1 MAEWKTDTEEV
12 KEVVRRCRD
21 FKESLQ
27 EKRCGGFIKD
37 LDSYALKIIV
47 ERRKIEMQL
56 EKAIGELKAAREKR
70 RGFWGFLGELG
81 RDFGNAVGEIIPPVK
96 LCAEL
101 CEKGLNLMEDNIEKW
116 EHNVRLLERM
126 LEIYSNQAKASVEL
140 VNQALEGVKKRLHF
154 YTDKHQE
161 FIRRLKQ
168 VSDAI
173 DNEYNF
179 PTPGVLMEYDFE
191 RPTFSYNPKKSVFNE
206 RLKDLREDFSASLY
220 ADWKDRINA
229 FSHRDRAKASKE
241 REFEKNLEDLM
252 GASSYDEN
260 PNDELDRMASSKER
274 EFEKSLEDL
283 MPSVLSVPSYNES
296 LTLAK
301 KNCVKNCKK
310 ALEGFTEKIKEAPN
324 DSNAVN
330 EAFDNLETELE
341 RATDDERLKGLRE
354 NFASLYA
361 DLCADLKDKIHHNA
375 LSNDEL
381 DRMIASIEQEFEKS
395 LEGLT
400 PSFRDKTN
408 ALSGDDLERL
418 ASSKEQEFEKNLED
432 LMPSVL
438 GVPSYDE
445 SFSLAKKHCVKNFKK
460 ALQDFAE
467 KIKEAPNDSNAV
479 NEAFDN
485 LETELE
491 RATESLSQKIA
502 PILERYENYKRQAL
516 EYREFLE
523 KEKEGFMVDE
533 QNPYPEEVR
542 FNELR
547 LAEFDSVFSA
557 IVPLEDLNKTACTH
571 HALKALQA
579 ALKDNDLGFDATD
592 LEQIAKGF
600 IPRGYLWHFDANVL
614 GNVALVREE
623 LLLGV
628 KHTKGYSLWTEFLQ
642 KQN

>member
-12 KEVVRRCRD
+12 KKVVEKCRD
-21 FKESLQ
+21 FKRSLQ
-27 EKRCGGFIKD
+27 EEKCSPFIKD
-37 LDSYALKIIV
+37 LDSYALKILV

-56 EKAIGELKAAREKR
+56 EKAIGELKAAKKER

-81 RDFGNAVGEIIPPVK
+81 RDFGNAVGSVIPPVK
-96 LCAEL
+96 LCAEA

-126 LEIYSNQAKASVEL
+126 LEIYSTQAKASVDL
-140 VNQALEGVKKRLHF
+140 VEGAWESVKKMLHF

-168 VSDAI
+168 SSDAI

-220 ADWKDRINA
+220 SDLKDKINA
-229 FSHRDRAKASKE
+229 FSHRDRAKA
-241 REFEKNLEDLM
+241 
-252 GASSYDEN
+252 
-260 PNDELDRMASSKER
+260 SKER

-310 ALEGFTEKIKEAPN
+310 AL
-324 DSNAVN
+324 
-330 EAFDNLETELE
+330 
-341 RATDDERLKGLRE
+341 
-354 NFASLYA
+354 
-361 DLCADLKDKIHHNA
+361 
-375 LSNDEL
+375 
-381 DRMIASIEQEFEKS
+381 
-395 LEGLT
+395 
-400 PSFRDKTN
+400 
-408 ALSGDDLERL
+408 
-418 ASSKEQEFEKNLED
+418 
-432 LMPSVL
+432 
-438 GVPSYDE
+438 
-445 SFSLAKKHCVKNFKK
+445 
-460 ALQDFAE
+460 QDFAE
-467 KIKEAPNDSNAV
+467 KIKKSPNDSNAI

-491 RATESLSQKIA
+491 RATENLSQKIA
-502 PILERYENYKRQAL
+502 PILERYENDKHHELGYG
-516 EYREFLE
+516 EFLE

-557 IVPLEDLNKTACTH
+557 IVPLEDWSKTACAH
-571 HALKALQA
+571 HALKALQT
-579 ALKDNDLGFDATD
+579 ALKDNDLGFDAAE

-628 KHTKGYSLWTEFLQ
+628 
-642 KQN
+642 

>member
-12 KEVVRRCRD
+12 KKVVEKCRE
-21 FKESLQ
+21 FKRSLQ
-27 EKRCGGFIKD
+27 EERCLGFIKD
-37 LDSYALKIIV
+37 LDSYARGILV

-56 EKAIGELKAAREKR
+56 EKAIEELNKAKKERK
-70 RGFWGFLGELG
+70 GFWGFLGELG
-81 RDFGNAVGEIIPPVK
+81 RDFGNAVGVIPPLK
-96 LCAEL
+96 LGAEL

-126 LEIYSNQAKASVEL
+126 LEIYATQAKASVEL
-140 VNQALEGVKKRLHF
+140 VEGAWEGVKKMLHF

-161 FIRRLKQ
+161 FIKRLNQ
-168 VSDAI
+168 ASEAI

-220 ADWKDRINA
+220 ADLKDRINA
-229 FSHRDRAKASKE
+229 FSHRERAKASKE
-241 REFEKNLEDLM
+241 REFEKNLEDFM

-260 PNDELDRMASSKER
+260 PNDELDRMAISKER

-283 MPSVLSVPSYNES
+283 MPSVLGVPSYNES

-324 DSNAVN
+324 DSNA
-330 EAFDNLETELE
+330 
-341 RATDDERLKGLRE
+341 
-354 NFASLYA
+354 
-361 DLCADLKDKIHHNA
+361 I
-375 LSNDEL
+375 
-381 DRMIASIEQEFEKS
+381 
-395 LEGLT
+395 
-400 PSFRDKTN
+400 
-408 ALSGDDLERL
+408 
-418 ASSKEQEFEKNLED
+418 
-432 LMPSVL
+432 
-438 GVPSYDE
+438 
-445 SFSLAKKHCVKNFKK
+445 
-460 ALQDFAE
+460 
-467 KIKEAPNDSNAV
+467 

-491 RATESLSQKIA
+491 RATENLSQKIA

-516 EYREFLE
+516 GYGEFLE

-533 QNPYPEEVR
+533 QNPYPDEVK
-542 FNELR
+542 FNALR

-557 IVPLEDLNKTACTH
+557 IVPLEDLNKTACAH
-571 HALKALQA
+571 HAIKALQA
-579 ALKDNDLGFDATD
+579 ALKDNDLGFDAAE

-628 KHTKGYSLWTEFLQ
+628 KHTKGYKLWTTFLQ
-642 KQN
+642 TQN

>member
-1 MAEWKTDTEEV
+1 MAEWKTDTEEA

-27 EKRCGGFIKD
+27 EKRCLGFIKD
-37 LDSYALKIIV
+37 LDSYALKILV
-47 ERRKIEMQL
+47 EHRKIEMQL
-56 EKAIGELKAAREKR
+56 QNAREELKKAKRNEDDARFVLRGLQGASILSCIWPPARIAATA
-70 RGFWGFLGELG
+70 
-81 RDFGNAVGEIIPPVK
+81 AVAA
-96 LCAEL
+96 AEMVL
-101 CEKGLNLMEDNIEKW
+101 RHIKENIEKW
-116 EHNVRLLERM
+116 EHDVRLLERM
-126 LEIYSNQAKASVEL
+126 LEIYSNQAKASVDL
-140 VNQALEGVKKRLHF
+140 VNQAWEGVKKRLHF

-168 VSDAI
+168 ASDAI

-179 PTPGVLMEYDFE
+179 PIPGVLKEYDFE
-191 RPTFSYNPKKSVFNE
+191 RPTISYTPKKSVFNE
-206 RLKDLREDFSASLY
+206 RLKDLREDFSFSLYADLKNRFNASSKSDRTKASKEHGLDLMSVDFESLTLAKNRCVKNCKKALQDFAEKIKEAPNDLNAMNEAFNRLKTELERVSDDERLKGLRENLASLY
-220 ADWKDRINA
+220 ADLCADLKDKIHHNA
-229 FSHRDRAKASKE
+229 LSNEELECVMASKE
-241 REFEKNLEDLM
+241 RELEKNLEDLM
-252 GASSYDEN
+252 GASPYDEN

-283 MPSVLSVPSYNES
+283 MPSVLGVPSYNES

-324 DSNAVN
+324 DSNA
-330 EAFDNLETELE
+330 
-341 RATDDERLKGLRE
+341 
-354 NFASLYA
+354 
-361 DLCADLKDKIHHNA
+361 I
-375 LSNDEL
+375 
-381 DRMIASIEQEFEKS
+381 
-395 LEGLT
+395 
-400 PSFRDKTN
+400 
-408 ALSGDDLERL
+408 
-418 ASSKEQEFEKNLED
+418 
-432 LMPSVL
+432 
-438 GVPSYDE
+438 
-445 SFSLAKKHCVKNFKK
+445 
-460 ALQDFAE
+460 
-467 KIKEAPNDSNAV
+467 

-491 RATESLSQKIA
+491 RATESLSQKID
-502 PILERYENYKRQAL
+502 PILERNEDYTQKAL

-523 KEKEGFMVDE
+523 SRKEGFIVDE
-533 QNPYPEEVR
+533 KNPYPEEVR
-542 FNELR
+542 FNGLR

-557 IVPLEDLNKTACTH
+557 IVPLENLDKTACAH

-579 ALKDNDLGFDATD
+579 ALKDNDLGFDATE

>member
-56 EKAIGELKAAREKR
+56 EKAIGKLNAARKKR
-70 RGFWGFLGELG
+70 SGFWGSAL
-81 RDFGNAVGEIIPPVK
+81 DFGRGCLNVVGSVIPPFK
-96 LCAEL
+96 LGAEL

-126 LEIYSNQAKASVEL
+126 LEIYSTQAKASVDL
-140 VNQALEGVKKRLHF
+140 VNQAWEGVKKRLHF

-161 FIRRLKQ
+161 FIRRLNYA
-168 VSDAI
+168 SAAI

-206 RLKDLREDFSASLY
+206 RLKDLREDFS
-220 ADWKDRINA
+220 
-229 FSHRDRAKASKE
+229 F
-241 REFEKNLEDLM
+241 
-252 GASSYDEN
+252 
-260 PNDELDRMASSKER
+260 
-274 EFEKSLEDL
+274 
-283 MPSVLSVPSYNES
+283 
-296 LTLAK
+296 
-301 KNCVKNCKK
+301 
-310 ALEGFTEKIKEAPN
+310 
-324 DSNAVN
+324 
-330 EAFDNLETELE
+330 
-341 RATDDERLKGLRE
+341 
-354 NFASLYA
+354 SLYA
-361 DLCADLKDKIHHNA
+361 DLKNRIN
-375 LSNDEL
+375 
-381 DRMIASIEQEFEKS
+381 
-395 LEGLT
+395 
-400 PSFRDKTN
+400 
-408 ALSGDDLERL
+408 
-418 ASSKEQEFEKNLED
+418 ASSNPDRATNSKEHGLD
-432 LMPSVL
+432 LMS
-438 GVPSYDE
+438 GVHSFDE
-445 SFSLAKKHCVKNFKK
+445 SFLLDKKHCVKNFKE
-460 ALQDFAE
+460 ALKDFAE
-467 KIKEAPNDSNAV
+467 KIKESPNDLNAM

-491 RATESLSQKIA
+491 RATENLSQKIA
-502 PILERYENYKRQAL
+502 PVLERYENDKRQAL
-516 EYREFLE
+516 GYGEFLE
-523 KEKEGFMVDE
+523 SRKEDFIADE
-533 QNPYPEEVR
+533 KNPYPEEVR
-542 FNELR
+542 FNEWR

-579 ALKDNDLGFDATD
+579 ALKDNDLGFDAAE

-623 LLLGV
+623 LLGV
-628 KHTKGYSLWTEFLQ
+628 KHTKGYKLWTTFLQ
-642 KQN
+642 TQN

>member
-12 KEVVRRCRD
+12 KQIVKRCRD
-21 FKESLQ
+21 FKGSLQ
-27 EKRCGGFIKD
+27 EERCAQFIKN

-56 EKAIGELKAAREKR
+56 QKAIGELKKAKKERK
-70 RGFWGFLGELG
+70 GFWGFLGELG
-81 RDFGNAVGEIIPPVK
+81 RDFGNAVGSVIPPVK

-126 LEIYSNQAKASVEL
+126 LEIYSIQTKASVEL
-140 VNQALEGVKKRLHF
+140 VEGAWKSVKKILWF

-161 FIRRLKQ
+161 FIKRLNYA
-168 VSDAI
+168 SEAI
-173 DNEYNF
+173 DNEYNIA
-179 PTPGVLMEYDFE
+179 PPEILNEGDFE
-191 RPTFSYNPKKSVFNE
+191 SPTIVYHPKKSVFDE
-206 RLKDLREDFSASLY
+206 RLKDLREDFSFSLY
-220 ADWKDRINA
+220 ADLKNRINA
-229 FSHRDRAKASKE
+229 NSDRAKASKE
-241 REFEKNLEDLM
+241 RELENLEDLM

-301 KNCVKNCKK
+301 KHCVKNCKK

-324 DSNAVN
+324 DLNA
-330 EAFDNLETELE
+330 
-341 RATDDERLKGLRE
+341 
-354 NFASLYA
+354 
-361 DLCADLKDKIHHNA
+361 
-375 LSNDEL
+375 
-381 DRMIASIEQEFEKS
+381 M
-395 LEGLT
+395 
-400 PSFRDKTN
+400 
-408 ALSGDDLERL
+408 
-418 ASSKEQEFEKNLED
+418 
-432 LMPSVL
+432 
-438 GVPSYDE
+438 
-445 SFSLAKKHCVKNFKK
+445 
-460 ALQDFAE
+460 
-467 KIKEAPNDSNAV
+467 

-491 RATESLSQKIA
+491 RATENLSQKIA
-502 PILERYENYKRQAL
+502 PVLERNENYAQKAL

-523 KEKEGFMVDE
+523 GRKEGFIVDE
-533 QNPYPEEVR
+533 KNPYLEEVR
-542 FNELR
+542 FNEWR

-557 IVPLEDLNKTACTH
+557 IVPLEYSNKTACTH

-579 ALKDNDLGFDATD
+579 TLKDNDLGFDAAE

-600 IPRGYLWHFDANVL
+600 IPKGYLWHFDANVL
-614 GNVALVREE
+614 GNLALVREE

-628 KHTKGYSLWTEFLQ
+628 KHTKGYKLWEKFLQ
-642 KQN
+642 TQD

>member
-12 KEVVRRCRD
+12 KKVVEKCRE
-21 FKESLQ
+21 FKRSLQ
-27 EKRCGGFIKD
+27 EERCLGFIKD

-56 EKAIGELKAAREKR
+56 EKAIEELKAAKKERK
-70 RGFWGFLGELG
+70 GFWGFLVELG
-81 RDFGNAVGEIIPPVK
+81 RDFGNAVGSVIPPVK

-126 LEIYSNQAKASVEL
+126 LEIYSTQAKASVEL
-140 VNQALEGVKKRLHF
+140 VEGAWESVKKRLHF

-168 VSDAI
+168 ASDAI

-206 RLKDLREDFSASLY
+206 RLKDLRENFSASLY
-220 ADWKDRINA
+220 ADLKDKIST
-229 FSHRDRAKASKE
+229 FSHRERAKV
-241 REFEKNLEDLM
+241 
-252 GASSYDEN
+252 
-260 PNDELDRMASSKER
+260 SKER

-310 ALEGFTEKIKEAPN
+310 VLE
-324 DSNAVN
+324 
-330 EAFDNLETELE
+330 
-341 RATDDERLKGLRE
+341 
-354 NFASLYA
+354 
-361 DLCADLKDKIHHNA
+361 
-375 LSNDEL
+375 
-381 DRMIASIEQEFEKS
+381 
-395 LEGLT
+395 
-400 PSFRDKTN
+400 
-408 ALSGDDLERL
+408 
-418 ASSKEQEFEKNLED
+418 
-432 LMPSVL
+432 
-438 GVPSYDE
+438 
-445 SFSLAKKHCVKNFKK
+445 
-460 ALQDFAE
+460 DFAE
-467 KIKEAPNDSNAV
+467 KIKESPNDLNAV

-502 PILERYENYKRQAL
+502 PILEQYENYKHQAL
-516 EYREFLE
+516 GYGEFLE
-523 KEKEGFMVDE
+523 KEKEGFIVDE
-533 QNPYPEEVR
+533 KNPYLEEVR
-542 FNELR
+542 FNALR

-557 IVPLEDLNKTACTH
+557 IAPLEDLNKTACAH

-579 ALKDNDLGFDATD
+579 ALKDNDLGFDAAD

>member
-27 EKRCGGFIKD
+27 EKRCGGFIKN
-37 LDSYALKIIV
+37 LDSYALKILV
-47 ERRKIEMQL
+47 EHRKTEMQL
-56 EKAIGELKAAREKR
+56 EKAIGELKKAKSNEDDAKVALRVLQ
-70 RGFWGFLGELG
+70 GASVVSW
-81 RDFGNAVGEIIPPVK
+81 IWPPVRIAVTAAIVA
-96 LCAEL
+96 AEAVL
-101 CEKGLNLMEDNIEKW
+101 KFMKEDTEKCKR
-116 EHNVRLLERM
+116 NVELLERM
-126 LEIYSNQAKASVEL
+126 LEIYSNQAKASVDL
-140 VNQALEGVKKRLHF
+140 VNQAWEGVKKRLHF
-154 YTDKHQE
+154 YADKHQE

-168 VSDAI
+168 ASDAI

-206 RLKDLREDFSASLY
+206 RLKDLREDFSASLC
-220 ADWKDRINA
+220 ADLEDKIHHNA
-229 FSHRDRAKASKE
+229 LSNDDLERMIAFRE
-241 REFEKNLEDLM
+241 RELEKNLEDLM

-260 PNDELDRMASSKER
+260 PNDELDRMAISKEQ
-274 EFEKSLEDL
+274 ELEKSLEDL

-301 KNCVKNCKK
+301 NRCVKNCKK

-324 DSNAVN
+324 DSNAIN
-330 EAFDNLETELE
+330 EAFD
-341 RATDDERLKGLRE
+341 
-354 NFASLYA
+354 S
-361 DLCADLKDKIHHNA
+361 
-375 LSNDEL
+375 
-381 DRMIASIEQEFEKS
+381 
-395 LEGLT
+395 
-400 PSFRDKTN
+400 
-408 ALSGDDLERL
+408 
-418 ASSKEQEFEKNLED
+418 
-432 LMPSVL
+432 
-438 GVPSYDE
+438 
-445 SFSLAKKHCVKNFKK
+445 
-460 ALQDFAE
+460 
-467 KIKEAPNDSNAV
+467 
-479 NEAFDN
+479 

-491 RATESLSQKIA
+491 RATENLSQKID
-502 PILERYENYKRQAL
+502 PILERNENYTQKAL

-523 KEKEGFMVDE
+523 SRKEGFIVDE
-533 QNPYPEEVR
+533 QNRYPEEVS
-542 FNELR
+542 FNEWR

-557 IVPLEDLNKTACTH
+557 IVPLEDLNKTACAH

-579 ALKDNDLGFDATD
+579 ALKDNDLGFDATE

-614 GNVALVREE
+614 GSVALVREE

>member
-12 KEVVRRCRD
+12 KEIVRRCRD
-21 FKESLQ
+21 FKRSLQ
-27 EKRCGGFIKD
+27 EEKCSPFIKD

-56 EKAIGELKAAREKR
+56 EKAIGELKKAIKERSV
-70 RGFWGFLGELG
+70 FWGFLGELG
-81 RDFGNAVGEIIPPVK
+81 RDFGNAVGSVIPPAK

-126 LEIYSNQAKASVEL
+126 LEIYSNQAKASVDL
-140 VNQALEGVKKRLHF
+140 VNQAWESIKKRLHF

-161 FIRRLKQ
+161 FIKRLNQ
-168 VSDAI
+168 VSEAI

-191 RPTFSYNPKKSVFNE
+191 RPKIVYSPKKSVFNE

-229 FSHRDRAKASKE
+229 FSHRERAKASKE
-241 REFEKNLEDLM
+241 RELENLEDLM

-301 KNCVKNCKK
+301 NRCVKNCKK

-324 DSNAVN
+324 DSNAIN
-330 EAFDNLETELE
+330 EAFDNLERELE
-341 RATDDERLKGLRE
+341 
-354 NFASLYA
+354 
-361 DLCADLKDKIHHNA
+361 I
-375 LSNDEL
+375 
-381 DRMIASIEQEFEKS
+381 
-395 LEGLT
+395 
-400 PSFRDKTN
+400 
-408 ALSGDDLERL
+408 
-418 ASSKEQEFEKNLED
+418 
-432 LMPSVL
+432 
-438 GVPSYDE
+438 
-445 SFSLAKKHCVKNFKK
+445 
-460 ALQDFAE
+460 
-467 KIKEAPNDSNAV
+467 
-479 NEAFDN
+479 
-485 LETELE
+485 
-491 RATESLSQKIA
+491 ATENLSQKIA
-502 PILERYENYKRQAL
+502 PILERNENYTQKAL

-523 KEKEGFMVDE
+523 SRKEGFMVDE
-533 QNPYPEEVR
+533 QNPYPNEVR
-542 FNELR
+542 FNALR

-557 IVPLEDLNKTACTH
+557 IVPLEDFNKTACAH

-579 ALKDNDLGFDATD
+579 ALKDNDLGFDAAE

-614 GNVALVREE
+614 GNLALVREE

-628 KHTKGYSLWTEFLQ
+628 KHTKGYKLWTTFLQ
-642 KQN
+642 TQN